1 MERIFKWQDL
11 AHTSRQMVFCL
22 TFLLLCGMSIGNAA
36 MEVGFICLGDKGNF
50 TEPALAFAEKTF
62 KTKQLA
68 KADLQSATFKQF
80 GVIWWHD
87 GDSDPGGLSNA
98 EIDAFLDYAESGGAV
113 LLTGAAIRYATLLGL
128 EDAQPRKFGPVEN
141 DGSNVGIIVLKETLE
156 LGLVDGLKNVDGKT
170 PKVDD
175 WIQVNSTGYPVSGD
189 YFDTIWENFT
199 TLAHAW
205 EQGTNY
211 KDRIAA
217 FGYWEAG
224 AGKVFNMNWRLPNYH
239 KNNEDIEQLEKL
251 TENVINWLAS
261 ESEYAAVSAGGKLPI
276 VWGRLKNSH

>member
-1 MERIFKWQDL
+1 
-11 AHTSRQMVFCL
+11 
-22 TFLLLCGMSIGNAA
+22 MSISNAA
-36 MEVGFICLGDKGNF
+36 VEVGFIYLGEKGNF
-50 TEPALAFAEKTF
+50 TEPALEFAERTF

-224 AGKVFNMNWRLPNYH
+224 DGKVFNMNWRLPNYH